1 VLRRSV
7 LLLPAVLTALALPV
21 APALAGEDDGSTPP
35 PTPPSAPAPV
45 LNAGTA
51 KLQSTHGCVSGKR
64 AKAAVTGTSIAKV
77 SFYVDG
83 KRIKTVKTATGG
95 GRYLFSMNCSHL
107 SVGANTA
114 RAAVTFQAGT
124 TPARVS
130 LRFQITRSR
139 QTSPR
144 FTG

>member
-7 LLLPAVLTALALPV
+7 LLLPAVLTALTLSV

-35 PTPPSAPAPV
+35 PTPPSAQVPTT
-45 LNAGTA
+45 GTA
-51 KLQSTHGCVSGKR
+51 KLQSVRGCVSGKR

-77 SFYVDG
+77 SFYVGG
-83 KRIKTVKTATGG
+83 KRIKTVETATAG
-95 GRYLFSMNCSHL
+95 GRYLFSMKCSHL
-107 SVGANTA
+107 SVGAHTA
-114 RAAVTFQAGT
+114 RAAVTFETGA
-124 TPARVS
+124 TPARMS
-130 LRFQITRSR
+130 LRFQITRSQ